1 MSISIESQYKKALE
15 KHLNIELE
23 LQSLPC
29 GYISKKVIH
38 GKTQYYL
45 QRRSGKKVIGKYIPD
60 DEVKTVEKK
69 LSKRDSLE
77 FKLAT
82 VNARISELETAAKLI
97 DSTLYN
103 KLLLLKACMP
113 MDHLSADERQK
124 ASSFAT
130 AMNAVE
136 GVYASEETQNAVGA
150 WIAGEVSF
158 RSVYERTLKK
168 YGFPVEVR

>member
-1 MSISIESQYKKALE
+1 MNISIESQYKKALK
-15 KHLNIELE
+15 KHLNIEIE

-45 QRRSGKKVIGKYIPD
+45 QRRSGKKIIGKYIPD
-60 DEVKTVEKK
+60 NEVKATEKG
-69 LSKRDSLE
+69 LSKRDALE
-77 FKLAT
+77 SQLLAL
-82 VNARISELETAAKLI
+82 NSRIVELEAAAKLI
-97 DSTLYN
+97 DLNLYN

-113 MDHLSADERQK
+113 MDHLSADEKQK

-150 WIAGEVSF
+150 WIAGEISF
-158 RSVYERTLKK
+158 LSVYERTLKK

>member
-1 MSISIESQYKKALE
+1 MSISIESQYKKTLE
-15 KHLNIELE
+15 KRLNIELE

-45 QRRSGKKVIGKYIPD
+45 QRRSGKKIIGKYIPD
-60 DEVKTVEKK
+60 DEVKAIEKA
-69 LSKRDSLE
+69 LSKRDALE
-77 FKLAT
+77 SQLLAL
-82 VNARISELETAAKLI
+82 NSRIVELEAAAKLI
-97 DSTLYN
+97 DLNLYN

-113 MDHLSADERQK
+113 MDHLSTDEKQK

-136 GVYASEETQNAVGA
+136 GVYASEETQNSVRE
-150 WIAGEVSF
+150 WIMGEASF
-158 RSVYERTLKK
+158 LSVYEKTLKK